1 MGGGG
6 AGLCRAGS
14 VMVQGPAATM
24 RSVVHCVGSMAAP
37 DRRKSVQTA
46 WVTRLT
52 TSRSSAA
59 PVLVDWSRGSAGHG
73 TSCYCG
79 TALCVCVCVALRFS
93 CSTLKSSSFM

>member
-1 MGGGG
+1 
-6 AGLCRAGS
+6 
-14 VMVQGPAATM
+14 MVHGPAASM

-52 TSRSSAA
+52 TSRSGGAGA
-59 PVLVDWSRGSAGHG
+59 GRLERGSAGHG

-79 TALCVCVCVALRFS
+79 TALCVCDVALRFS
-93 CSTLKSSSFM
+93 CSALKSSSFM